1 MNYHAIVSY
10 DGAKFF
16 GWQRQPNCLTAQEA
30 FEKALYELDGK
41 EITAT
46 ASGRTD
52 AGVHAVGQSVSFAVK
67 RQIDER
73 SLALALNAHLPDG
86 ISVIKVKEAPEN
98 FNARF
103 DAKSREY
110 KYFIWHAST
119 IYPHLRGRVCWLKGS
134 GYDWGKAQEAAKFLL
149 GSHNFR
155 NFCHFEQTE
164 GRKER
169 NTVRTVLKSRLQKH
183 GNLLIYNIE
192 ADGFL
197 YNMVRIIVGNLEQ
210 VALGKIAPR
219 EILDLLDSKKTR
231 NNSGKTFPPE
241 GLYFWRA
248 KYE

>member
-16 GWQRQPNCLTAQEA
+16 GWQRQPNCFTAQEA
-30 FEKALYELDGK
+30 FEKALFELDGK
-41 EITAT
+41 EVVAT

-52 AGVHAVGQSVSFAVK
+52 AGVHAVGQSVSFEIE

-73 SLALALNAHLPDG
+73 SLALALNAHLSEG
-86 ISVIKVKEAPEN
+86 ISVIKVKEVAAD

-119 IYPHLRGRVCWLKGS
+119 IYPHMKGRVCWLKGS
-134 GYDWGKAQEAAKFLL
+134 GYDWSKAQKAAKLLL
-149 GSHNFR
+149 GTHDFR

-164 GRKER
+164 GKKER
-169 NTVRTVLKSRLQKH
+169 NTVRTILKSRLQKR
-183 GNLLIYNIE
+183 GNLLVYSIE

-210 VALGKIAPR
+210 IALGRIEPSK
-219 EILDLLDSKKTR
+219 ILDLLDKSKGR
-231 NNSGKTFPPE
+231 ESGGRTFPPE
-241 GLYFWRA
+241 GLYFWKA
-248 KYE
+248 KY

>member
-16 GWQRQPNCLTAQEA
+16 GWQRQPNCWTVQEA
-30 FEKALYELDGK
+30 FEKALLELDGRNVA
-41 EITAT
+41 AT

-52 AGVHAVGQSVSFAVK
+52 AGVHAVGQSVSFEIA

-73 SLALALNAHLPDG
+73 GLALALNAHLPDG
-86 ISVIKVKEAPEN
+86 ISVIKVKEASAD

-103 DAKSREY
+103 NAKSREY
-110 KYFIWHAST
+110 KYFIWHSST
-119 IYPHLRGRVCWLKGS
+119 IYPHMRGRVCWLKGS
-134 GYDWGKAQEAAKFLL
+134 GYDWSKAQEAAKLLL
-149 GSHNFR
+149 GSHDFR

-164 GRKER
+164 GKKER
-169 NTVRTVLKSRLQKH
+169 NTVRTVLKSRLQKR
-183 GNLLIYNIE
+183 GNLLIYSIE

-210 VALGKIAPR
+210 VALGRIAPN
-219 EILDLLDSKKTR
+219 EILDLLDSEKNR
-231 NNSGKTFPPE
+231 SQGGRTFSPE

-248 KYE
+248 KY